1 MKLGVMKCSPYLI
14 SKMLNFT
21 LAIALVVF
29 KIETQSMNFLLCT
42 YIFIVSYSDIH
53 TINQSKLLNYSNS
66 NLPTVTSV

>member
-42 YIFIVSYSDIH
+42 YIFIVSI
-53 TINQSKLLNYSNS
+53 
-66 NLPTVTSV
+66 